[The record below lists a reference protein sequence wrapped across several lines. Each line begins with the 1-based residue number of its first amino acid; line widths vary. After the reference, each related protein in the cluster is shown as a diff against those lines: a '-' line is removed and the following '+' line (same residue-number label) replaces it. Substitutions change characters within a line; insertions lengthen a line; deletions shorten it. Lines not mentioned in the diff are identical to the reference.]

1 MNKILPYSA
10 ILLFLLL
17 VASPMKNSGLQ
28 STQTASS
35 TQTPEGHDNPEHPK
49 WSYSG
54 ALGPQHW
61 AEDYPDCGR
70 KDQSPV
76 DIGTSQSAKLPEIE
90 FHYQSSPLFI
100 ENNGHTIQVD
110 FPDSGASAN
119 TVTIGGEEYKLTQF
133 HFHEPS
139 EEKLQG
145 RDQDMVVHL
154 VHVRGEGVYMRL
166 AVVAVL
172 LKA

>member
-1 MNKILPYSA
+1 MNRILPCSA
-10 ILLFLLL
+10 VLLLLLL
-17 VASPMKNSGLQ
+17 VAAPIKNSGLQ
-28 STQTASS
+28 STQTAAASS
-35 TQTPEGHDNPEHPK
+35 TLTPEGHASHEPPQ

-61 AEDYPDCGR
+61 AEDYPDWGR
-70 KDQSPV
+70 KDQSPI
-76 DIGTSQSAKLPEIE
+76 DIRTSQNAKLPEIE

-133 HFHEPS
+133 HFH
-139 EEKLQG
+139 
-145 RDQDMVVHL
+145 
-154 VHVRGEGVYMRL
+154 
-166 AVVAVL
+166 
-172 LKA
+172 